1 MSLLVFSLTVN
12 YTLFPRPYIYT
23 STNVFFS
30 QDLRNSDNG
39 SEILAAKI
47 SRAREALSQVPEQGV
62 TTQSAATPGKTLSAS
77 FGPKWPYKRTMS
89 APASI
94 VPRQDSK
101 MGIPLTFPFPKIFF
115 SNQVLVPST
124 EKVYSR
130 QISAPILKRKTSRF
144 GLGQFLSGSS
154 NNNAST
160 STTSQLPTPVNTN
173 TSTNNSNAPLLVAST
188 TGSITSTLSHPH
200 HPFSI
205 HSHQVHPASSGLQSQ
220 PLLSQGNCCGTPH
233 NSKAI
238 AVVSTGSGLSVS
250 PSIKGIHHHPHHF
263 HSTRPQHHLVH
274 HPPNDR
280 PGDSQHSGHGS
291 GNGGQ
296 GRPRACMES

>member
-1 MSLLVFSLTVN
+1 M
-12 YTLFPRPYIYT
+12 T
-23 STNVFFS
+23 SQCVAPPS
-30 QDLRNSDNG
+30 
-39 SEILAAKI
+39 
-47 SRAREALSQVPEQGV
+47 
-62 TTQSAATPGKTLSAS
+62 KTLSAS

-124 EKVYSR
+124 EKEKIYSR

-160 STTSQLPTPVNTN
+160 STSTTASQVQVPATVHTI
-173 TSTNNSNAPLLVAST
+173 TAVASNPLTT
-188 TGSITSTLSHPH
+188 TGSNANTLSHSHHHHHHNH
-200 HPFSI
+200 HPFSL
-205 HSHQVHPASSGLQSQ
+205 HSHQVHPASSGFQSQ
-220 PLLSQGNCCGTPH
+220 SLLQGNCCGTPH
-233 NSKAI
+233 NSRTSA
-238 AVVSTGSGLSVS
+238 AVATAPGSALTTTPSV
-250 PSIKGIHHHPHHF
+250 KGSHPHPHHF
-263 HSTRPQHHLVH
+263 HSTNPQKQQVQLQPHHYH
-274 HPPNDR
+274 HHGTAEERRSDAYIA
-280 PGDSQHSGHGS
+280 GHAG

-296 GRPRACMES
+296 GRPRACVAVD